1 MPWGMEYKGSS
12 NMGELELLLK
22 ERVMIRRLKHDV
34 IKQLPPKRRQMV
46 LLDPSSV
53 KVNKTMT
60 SSHRLVE
67 KAKVPY
73 FTYYYAFM

>member
-1 MPWGMEYKGSS
+1 
-12 NMGELELLLK
+12 MGELELLLK

-67 KAKVPY
+67 KAKVCLKTSHRLVVMEYPS
-73 FTYYYAFM
+73 TQ